1 MRKLFV
7 IATLFAL
14 GAQPAAAQPSAD
26 GAPSHEDVSKV
37 KSFLFVQNASSG
49 GFKDGRLTLVET
61 GPIVFFSDRP
71 YRVFGHTRPEKFVA
85 KWDSGSD
92 SFADDPPNGV
102 LSVLDGDMKSYGVI
116 LTDPIYANGAFS
128 YAVTVE
134 DGGPL
139 PSEFGHASL
148 FIDNNNAG
156 WAAVGGIMLGKGIAR
171 RQQDQQNQAYQQGQ
185 MAERQDQDTY
195 YQAQAQAPAAASSA
209 TPQQQMEQLKSMLDQ
224 NLISQ
229 SEYDTGKQKILQ
241 GM

>member
-14 GAQPAAAQPSAD
+14 GAQPAAAQPAAD
-26 GAPSHEDVSKV
+26 GPPSHEDVSKV

-49 GFKDGRLTLVET
+49 SFKDGRMTLVET

-148 FIDNNNAG
+148 FIDNHAG
-156 WAAVGGIMLGKGIAR
+156 WAAVGGIMVGKSIAR

-185 MAERQDQDTY
+185 MTERQDQDSY
-195 YQAQAQAPAAASSA
+195 YQAQAQAPAAASKA

-224 NLISQ
+224 DLISQ